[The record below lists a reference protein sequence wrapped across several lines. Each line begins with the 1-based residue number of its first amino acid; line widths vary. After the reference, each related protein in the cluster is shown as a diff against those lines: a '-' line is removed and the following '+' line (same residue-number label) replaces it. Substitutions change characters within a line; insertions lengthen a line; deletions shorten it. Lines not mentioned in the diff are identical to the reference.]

1 MNLELHKIAIRK
13 LEWGPRT
20 GARDHVLTVNKEEL
34 VSLLLE
40 DPALRNVEAELV
52 HPGESVRILP
62 CKDAVEPRCKLEG
75 PGEVFPG
82 WIGDVDTVG
91 QGKTLVLEGAA
102 VLTTGRLVAPQE
114 GIVDMSGPGAAYT
127 PFSKT

>member
-62 CKDAVEPRCKLEG
+62 CKDAVEPRCKLDARARC
-75 PGEVFPG
+75 FPAG
-82 WIGDVDTVG
+82 SATW
-91 QGKTLVLEGAA
+91 
-102 VLTTGRLVAPQE
+102 
-114 GIVDMSGPGAAYT
+114 T
-127 PFSKT
+127 PWARARPWCSKALRC

>member
-62 CKDAVEPRCKLEG
+62 CKDAVEPRASWKAS
-75 PGEVFPG
+75 GEVFPG
-82 WIGDVDTVG
+82 
-91 QGKTLVLEGAA
+91 
-102 VLTTGRLVAPQE
+102 
-114 GIVDMSGPGAAYT
+114 
-127 PFSKT
+127 